1 VSARSGL
8 GRLWRLPRATFE
20 QCYSDEPFLTKVL
33 RWPFSPIQ
41 PATTSAA
48 WKGLAPGCAGP
59 GGSTT
64 VPSRGPGFSGV
75 TDQFLRS
82 RATPTAAGDSIGCSR
97 RCAIPLVLES
107 PKTAATPPKAT
118 PEGASYGRALPVSI
132 GLVNNMPD
140 PAFVETERQ
149 FLQLLRAAAKSVA
162 LRVRLFSLPGIA
174 RGREIETRINTAY
187 FAMEDLYR
195 QPPTALIVT
204 GTEPILRDLTREPYF
219 AELAKLLE
227 WSAGSTCSVILSC
240 LAAHAAALVFDGIA
254 RVRLPTKCAGVF
266 DHSLPQPTHRLL
278 GGLAGELRTPHS
290 RINGIPVRRLT
301 ESKYLVLATSTAAGW
316 NLAVKEHGESL
327 FLLFQGHPEYST
339 SSLLREYRR
348 DARRYLLRQSESY
361 PALPVNYLSAPSER
375 LLRNYERAARS
386 ARGTGLGVGEFPFSA
401 VETSLRNSW
410 RSDSTVLYQNWIEMV
425 VERAAGQSGLGQA
438 TQLAG
443 AYRESRR

>member
-1 VSARSGL
+1 
-8 GRLWRLPRATFE
+8 
-20 QCYSDEPFLTKVL
+20 
-33 RWPFSPIQ
+33 
-41 PATTSAA
+41 
-48 WKGLAPGCAGP
+48 
-59 GGSTT
+59 
-64 VPSRGPGFSGV
+64 
-75 TDQFLRS
+75 
-82 RATPTAAGDSIGCSR
+82 
-97 RCAIPLVLES
+97 
-107 PKTAATPPKAT
+107 
-118 PEGASYGRALPVSI
+118 
-132 GLVNNMPD
+132 MPD

-162 LRVRLFSLPGIA
+162 LQVRLFSLPGIA
-174 RGREIETRINTAY
+174 RGREIETRINTDY

-204 GTEPILRDLTREPYF
+204 GTEPILRDITSEPYF

-361 PALPVNYLSAPSER
+361 PALPANYLSAPSER
-375 LLRNYERAARS
+375 LLRDYERAARS
-386 ARGTGLGVGEFPFSA
+386 ARGTDLGVGEFPFSA

-410 RSDSTVLYQNWIEMV
+410 ESDSTVLYQNWIEMV